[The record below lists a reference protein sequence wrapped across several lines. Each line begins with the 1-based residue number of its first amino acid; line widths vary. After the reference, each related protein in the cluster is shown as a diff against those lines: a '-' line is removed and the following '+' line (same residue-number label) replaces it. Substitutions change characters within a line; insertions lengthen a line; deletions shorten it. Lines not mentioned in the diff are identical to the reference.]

1 MKYNEDQVFLEEE
14 NARLKQDNAEL
25 TRQRDEAVELIKCLI
40 EILIIDPRG
49 SDPILGGPLEEG
61 YNKAKRFVAQF
72 KDQPRPAGAEEGT

>member
-1 MKYNEDQVFLEEE
+1 MSREAIQEIEMLQKQVRQLV
-14 NARLKQDNAEL
+14 
-25 TRQRDEAVELIKCLI
+25 RQRDEAVELIKCLI

-72 KDQPRPAGAEEGT
+72 KDQPQPAGAKED